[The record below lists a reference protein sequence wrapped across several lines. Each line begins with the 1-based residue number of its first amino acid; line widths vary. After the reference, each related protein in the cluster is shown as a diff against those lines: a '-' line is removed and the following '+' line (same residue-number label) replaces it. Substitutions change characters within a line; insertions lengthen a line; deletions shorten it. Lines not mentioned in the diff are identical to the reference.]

1 MVEIINQQK
10 KHKLRIGHF
19 RHLLDNL
26 LSFYRIPEAT
36 LSLVFCG
43 NRAMRRLNR
52 RFRKKDRPTDVL
64 SFPLREKAFDGS
76 YYLGDIIISVPKAFS
91 QCGRIEAKLEKE
103 LDWLTI
109 HGFLHL
115 LGYDHGQGMKEEEAR
130 VRSFLGLK

>member
-10 KHKLRIGHF
+10 KHNLRIGHF
-19 RHLLDNL
+19 RRLVGRLV
-26 LSFYRIPEAT
+26 SFYRLPDAA

-43 NRAMRRLNR
+43 NQTIRRLNR

-64 SFPLREKAFDGS
+64 SFPIREKGCDGR

-91 QCGRIEAKLEKE
+91 QCGRVEAKLEKE

-115 LGYDHGQGMKEEEAR
+115 LGYDHGQGIEAEEAR
-130 VRSFLGLK
+130 VKSFLGLK